1 MRNHKTEI
9 EKIKELK
16 NKLTQAIRDKNVKA
30 AYNVFS
36 DDCVMFLLAP
46 PLRCGT
52 DDDSLGVNDY
62 KKWFATWKNAIGLET
77 KELEITHENNIAFL
91 HSLEHLTGTRTDGSE
106 SDTWYRETLGVKRIN
121 GEWKITH
128 SHQSVP
134 FYMDSGMASTD
145 LKP

>member
-1 MRNHKTEI
+1 MSLEKNEI

-16 NKLTQAIRDKNVKA
+16 NELAQAIRDKNVKK

-46 PLRCGT
+46 PLKCGK
-52 DDDSLGVNDY
+52 DVNSLGVNDF

-77 KELEITHENNIAFL
+77 KELLITHENNIAFL
-91 HSLEHLTGTRTDGSE
+91 HSLEHLTGTRTDGTE
-106 SDTWYRETLGVKRIN
+106 SDTWYRETLGLKKIS
-121 GEWKITH
+121 GKWKITH
-128 SHQSVP
+128 RHQSVP